1 MVGTGDNRL
10 VTVSEDRYLKVWR
23 AKEGDCENEH
33 FHSCKINFVFVND
46 SAGAVCMVDESSR
59 LFLLD
64 LNSLALVNAVAV
76 GRKVQLAHGSTYIY
90 VLADRYISIYSWN
103 LDLLPLLPL
112 LDLNCQ
118 AHAAERIEVLL
129 TYAATNFVELLN
141 KLFFTDANGTL
152 HELLPHSLQAAAL

>member
-1 MVGTGDNRL
+1 
-10 VTVSEDRYLKVWR
+10 
-23 AKEGDCENEH
+23 
-33 FHSCKINFVFVND
+33 
-46 SAGAVCMVDESSR
+46 MVDESSR

-103 LDLLPLLPL
+103 LDLL
-112 LDLNCQ
+112 
-118 AHAAERIEVLL
+118 ERIEVLL

>member
-23 AKEGDCENEH
+23 AKEGVCENEH

-64 LNSLALVNAVAV
+64 LNSLVLVNAVAV

-103 LDLLPLLPL
+103 LDLL
-112 LDLNCQ
+112 
-118 AHAAERIEVLL
+118 ERIEVLL

-152 HELLPHSLQAAAL
+152 HELLPHSLQAAVL

>member
-103 LDLLPLLPL
+103 LDLL
-112 LDLNCQ
+112 
-118 AHAAERIEVLL
+118 ERIEVLL

-141 KLFFTDANGTL
+141 KLVFTDANGTL